1 MSASEARTGK
11 SPVLGASINTP
22 PDAWTAR
29 AGGVP
34 VGTRS
39 VATHDGRIPRMRYRR
54 MRRAGSS
61 GGDRQHVQSP
71 YCSDPCWHGHGHA
84 KDARV
89 YEPGDTR
96 AWAGDTTNAIWER
109 GRGRLKEVHVTPRGV
124 GALRVNIKIGDPLRN
139 VFERQRRGTA
149 RGGGRG
155 TAPGPVCP
163 GAHTAPISDQRR
175 SLSGVLDNACLTE
188 ARLRRRRWK

>member
-1 MSASEARTGK
+1 MIKPE
-11 SPVLGASINTP
+11 
-22 PDAWTAR
+22 PDCC
-29 AGGVP
+29 P
-34 VGTRS
+34 
-39 VATHDGRIPRMRYRR
+39 IQPYRR
-54 MRRAGSS
+54 MRKAGMQWGRPTGCAVPLLQRRMLARACEGWLGLRTS
-61 GGDRQHVQSP
+61 GHQGVWED
-71 YCSDPCWHGHGHA
+71 
-84 KDARV
+84 
-89 YEPGDTR
+89 
-96 AWAGDTTNAIWER
+96 DTTSAIWW
-109 GRGRLKEVHVTPRGV
+109 RGRLKEVHVTPRGV

-163 GAHTAPISDQRR
+163 GAHKAPISDQRR